1 MKKNKLGTIIA
12 VILITLIA
20 VVVLADYL
28 YSMRIPTYDEHGKIV
43 AVTISGVG
51 EEYHA
56 YKEGDGYKFA
66 YVNGNGYRQEFDLS
80 KTDFNKLIR
89 NDYSGFMEQEPYKSE
104 WYTIFEF
111 EDGSKAK
118 YSGYDYRIH
127 RFFHA
132 CERTFIYHEEIIYG
146 V

>member
-1 MKKNKLGTIIA
+1 MKKSKAGIVTATVLIVLL
-12 VILITLIA
+12 VI
-20 VVVLADYL
+20 VVLADYL

-66 YVNGNGYRQEFDLS
+66 YVNDNGYRQEFDLS

-89 NDYSGFMEQEPYKSE
+89 NDYIGFMEQEPKGSA

-118 YSGYDYRIH
+118 YPDFDYRIQ

-146 V
+146 I